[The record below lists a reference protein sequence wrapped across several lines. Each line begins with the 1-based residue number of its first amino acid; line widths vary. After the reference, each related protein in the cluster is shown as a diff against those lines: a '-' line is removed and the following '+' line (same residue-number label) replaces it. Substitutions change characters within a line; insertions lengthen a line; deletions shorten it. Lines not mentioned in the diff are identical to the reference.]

1 MAGKNGLEN
10 AVVMLVEPKKGQPF
24 RLMIAPNGIWSSAG
38 LAQSGVVDL
47 N

>member
-24 RLMIAPNGIWSSAG
+24 RLMIAQTGFGAVRDWRNR
-38 LAQSGVVDL
+38 V
-47 N
+47 